1 MKYRLVTWAF
11 LGAVGSAVLVD
22 VGTSLSVARRSFS
35 FSMRTDSTHL
45 RIITS
50 PEDGAIIPYP
60 YGERALQGAGMA
72 KNIRSLRTARGRL
85 VADQESSKS
94 IPAITQAQ
102 QVVQGCTATTTIAT
116 ATGSSSS
123 SSYDA
128 AVVRAATTTRNLSLS
143 YTSALQVLTAYHV
156 QHNDLVLP
164 RRFLVPATDD
174 YPKEWHGVDLPAT
187 VYTMRWWQLH
197 VRQHTDRVAELNA
210 LGFVWERLQPEWN
223 LILEALI
230 TYSALYGDVMVPVS
244 FVVPHGDV
252 DFPKA
257 TWGIALGK
265 CVYRMRLR
273 HDFLKGPKGAT
284 RRSQLNQLCFIWDVK
299 EYVFEKFCATLVH
312 YAKMQQQQQQY
323 NGALFEKSLKIPSTF
338 CVPSDSS
345 WPRGLWGYPLGAK
358 CTAVRQKGLY
368 VKGDAQRQAR
378 LEQIGFSWKGN
389 ASRGWY
395 EVVHAAAI
403 YSQIHNRV
411 LDVPSHYRVPGP
423 PELQSEAF
431 YVGHNDASWP
441 WPEHLWDFPL
451 GQRLKDVRLKGA
463 YLKGSD
469 GPKRRAQLDAL
480 GFVWNPKRGRR

>member
-1 MKYRLVTWAF
+1 
-11 LGAVGSAVLVD
+11 
-22 VGTSLSVARRSFS
+22 
-35 FSMRTDSTHL
+35 
-45 RIITS
+45 
-50 PEDGAIIPYP
+50 
-60 YGERALQGAGMA
+60 
-72 KNIRSLRTARGRL
+72 
-85 VADQESSKS
+85 
-94 IPAITQAQ
+94 
-102 QVVQGCTATTTIAT
+102 
-116 ATGSSSS
+116 
-123 SSYDA
+123 
-128 AVVRAATTTRNLSLS
+128 
-143 YTSALQVLTAYHV
+143 
-156 QHNDLVLP
+156 VLP

-323 NGALFEKSLKIPSTF
+323 NGALFEKSLKYRPHSVSPAIPPGHVGFGDILWEPNVLPYAKRVCTLRAMRNDRHDWNKLDSPGRAMPVEDGTKWSMPQPST
-338 CVPSDSS
+338 
-345 WPRGLWGYPLGAK
+345 
-358 CTAVRQKGLY
+358 
-368 VKGDAQRQAR
+368 VKYTIVSLTSPATTEYQDHR
-378 LEQIGFSWKGN
+378 
-389 ASRGWY
+389 
-395 EVVHAAAI
+395 AI
-403 YSQIHNRV
+403 RN
-411 LDVPSHYRVPGP
+411 
-423 PELQSEAF
+423 
-431 YVGHNDASWP
+431 
-441 WPEHLWDFPL
+441 
-451 GQRLKDVRLKGA
+451 
-463 YLKGSD
+463 
-469 GPKRRAQLDAL
+469 
-480 GFVWNPKRGRR
+480 